1 VPLLVIAPVLGI
13 AIVPVTLSVGAGLT
27 PVDMSSVAPSG
38 IPVAPTDAS
47 GPIPSGVVAP
57 SEGIAVSGSS
67 TWAHAGLQHNNGKPT
82 AAIQMC
88 FIEVS
93 LT

>member
-1 VPLLVIAPVLGI
+1 VIAPVLGI
-13 AIVPVTLSVGAGLT
+13 AIVPVTLVVGAGLT
-27 PVDMSSVAPSG
+27 PSELSSVASSG
-38 IPVAPTDAS
+38 IPVGPTDVS

-67 TWAHAGLQHNNGKPT
+67 IWAHAGLQYNSGKPT